1 MLPTVWSGDVLLVER
16 VNPNYIQVGDIA
28 VVGREGGLCA
38 HRVVGLP
45 NGSTDQVWITQ
56 GDAISKPDRP
66 VIESELLGRVT
77 GVIRFGKHRRVP
89 SGLNVMERLL
99 AQVVRRSI
107 FATRVLIYMTS
118 KFRMRRGPVL
128 P

>member
-16 VNPNYIQVGDIA
+16 VNPHYIQVGDIA

-45 NGSTDQVWITQ
+45 DSSTDQVWITQ
-56 GDAISKPDRP
+56 GDAMSKPDRP
-66 VIESELLGRVT
+66 VVESELLGRVT
-77 GVIRFGKHRRVP
+77 GVMRFGKRGRVP
-89 SGLNVMERLL
+89 AELNVMERLL

-107 FATRVLIYMTS
+107 FATRVLIYITS
-118 KFRMRRGPVL
+118 KFRRRRGPVL